1 MKNGFMG
8 LALLWA
14 FSGTSLAA
22 PVDGEWTGTISCG
35 DLQNLP
41 NAKNKAPFKGA
52 ETLTIHKNSASLDRI
67 WPTGKEHLEGT
78 VSTGQPIKLEGQG
91 WFYGKEAN
99 AWKVRVKLFEIGQ
112 RYEGEGVIES
122 VDGLTKY
129 RDCKVT
135 VESAIAPPQKSTP
148 PDVKVAKETS
158 KNPPESKPAVPAK
171 PADQKLSSQSNAQ
184 APIAQPTPSKELA
197 ADTHISNSPPPNVA
211 ASEPTQATPPSQPVE
226 AIVPAAVPASAPVAV
241 AEVAS
246 ASSPGPMQS
255 NATNDKP
262 FVLNVIAAALLGG
275 ALVATLGFI
284 GYQRFN
290 KYQSTKSKSVQ
301 TDGDLPNS
309 NINSKSEYVEVL
321 DIDLPDSGASVEKL
335 KSVADLMRISPNKEN
350 YLRIAKYGGAL
361 LLGFGILVT
370 TFSLVNSRPSAT
382 DNVVQTN
389 SMDQQSQVDRNAIK
403 DINDNSQLDQT
414 VADIKAHPSDRDFI
428 ASGPGYEIMPGTNIY
443 YSTDR
448 FHEDASCQFEFDGKG
463 PSASKGVR
471 KWRLIYFKDKNRELI
486 ASGIFFENTPIRVY
500 LEGDSNY
507 LETDKTGQLLL
518 TSNIVRRMMSTK
530 IIKLQHGFSGS
541 DEVSWT
547 YDMTQF
553 SLLRNAALKLCP

>member
-22 PVDGEWTGTISCG
+22 PVDGEWTGTLSCG
-35 DLQNLP
+35 ELQNSP
-41 NAKNKAPFKGA
+41 NAKSKAPFTGA
-52 ETLTIHKNSASLDRI
+52 VTLTIHKNSASLDRV
-67 WPTGKEHLEGT
+67 WPKGKEHLEGT
-78 VSTGQPIKLEGQG
+78 VSRGQPIKLEGQG

-99 AWKVRVKLFEIGQ
+99 AWNVRVKLFETGQ
-112 RYEGEGVIES
+112 RYEGKGVLES
-122 VDGLTKY
+122 ADGLTRY
-129 RDCKVT
+129 RDCKVR
-135 VESAIAPPQKSTP
+135 VESAISPPQIPTTTKEKLATEAPKKASKSEPTNL
-148 PDVKVAKETS
+148 VKSDDAKS
-158 KNPPESKPAVPAK
+158 A
-171 PADQKLSSQSNAQ
+171 SQSNAE
-184 APIAQPTPSKELA
+184 APTAQPISPTESV
-197 ADTHISNSPPPNVA
+197 ADTRNSNSSPPNVP

-226 AIVPAAVPASAPVAV
+226 VIVPTAVSASAPVAV

-255 NATNDKP
+255 NATNDEP
-262 FVLNVIAAALLGG
+262 FALSAIAAALIG

-301 TDGDLPNS
+301 TGDDLPNS
-309 NINSKSEYVEVL
+309 NINSKSEYIEVL

-335 KSVADLMRISPNKEN
+335 KSVTDLKRISPSKEN

-370 TFSLVNSRPSAT
+370 TFSYVNSRPSAT
-382 DNVVQTN
+382 DNVAQTN
-389 SMDQQSQVDRNAIK
+389 SMNQQSQVDRSAIQ
-403 DINDNSQLDQT
+403 DVNDNSQIDQT

-428 ASGPGYEIMPGTNIY
+428 ASGPGYEIIPGTNIY

-486 ASGIFFENTPIRVY
+486 TSGMFFENTPIRVY

-507 LETDKTGQLLL
+507 LETDKNGQLLL

-530 IIKLQHGFSGS
+530 TIKLQHGFSGS